1 MGHHCHRLLLGTKRS
16 LFSGLPCLHPER
28 TGLPSQEEPRDFTGG
43 SFRNGPNEL
52 SRLRSIQNSAEPA
65 RSTRGTVVHDG
76 HVRRAWPMAWRT
88 ATTPGDGSAP
98 LGDEKQG
105 EKNGGCTGG
114 KPRPLLDT
122 TCFRSQLLSTSFLG
136 SAGAALEVSVS
147 RSCIRFLIE
156 VCHSGPT
163 EFQLVHASGS
173 SRAQNLT

>member
-114 KPRPLLDT
+114 NHVPSWTRLAFVHN
-122 TCFRSQLLSTSFLG
+122 CFLHPFWGPQGLHLRSQSPG
-136 SAGAALEVSVS
+136 HV
-147 RSCIRFLIE
+147 
-156 VCHSGPT
+156 
-163 EFQLVHASGS
+163 SGS
-173 SRAQNLT
+173 SSKYVIQVQLSFSWSMLLAVHELRT